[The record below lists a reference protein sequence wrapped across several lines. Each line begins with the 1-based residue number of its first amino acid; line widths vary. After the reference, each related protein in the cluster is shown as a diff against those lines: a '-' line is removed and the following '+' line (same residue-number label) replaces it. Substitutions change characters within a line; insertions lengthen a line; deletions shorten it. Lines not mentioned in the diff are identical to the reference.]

1 MELLPSN
8 VAFGGALQ
16 RVRCKAGFRPQAVL
30 TPGTRAARHAMKG
43 TAPLPLRKRGVTL
56 HTADLH
62 TVLNVEVSPSLFLSV
77 EMFGMETP
85 SPLCLFRLK
94 FHDGH
99 SFAVLRDK
107 ALV

>member
-1 MELLPSN
+1 MPGTH

-30 TPGTRAARHAMKG
+30 TPGTRAARHAVKG
-43 TAPLPLRKRGVTL
+43 TAPLPLRERGVTL
-56 HTADLH
+56 HTA
-62 TVLNVEVSPSLFLSV
+62 LNVEVSPSLFLRV
-77 EMFGMETP
+77 EMFGMATP